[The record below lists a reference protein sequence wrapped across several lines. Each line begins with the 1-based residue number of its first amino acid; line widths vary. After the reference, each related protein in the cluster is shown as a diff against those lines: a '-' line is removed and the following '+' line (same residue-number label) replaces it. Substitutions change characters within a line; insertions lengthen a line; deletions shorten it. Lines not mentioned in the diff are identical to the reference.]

1 MANSEGLPTRHEV
14 IFREIPS
21 KRFKERSLVRPHP
34 YARSCSCHSAWEH
47 FMYICTGN
55 KKFKFRR
62 HKLEL
67 KSFSLSSYKRFN
79 RIEPTWPE
87 TNRVSLNKGIFNQE
101 ITWLFSTSLSHLVTF
116 SRLIEHFH
124 MAPVAAAS
132 NSLFSTLND
141 KDTRGSRP
149 PNFRTSSR
157 VSLSSAHWKQ
167 VEKKKNQVTSSRLSL
182 LNTVTAAQVF
192 VWWNGCFM
200 YKKLGWALALWVLV
214 AFF

>member
-1 MANSEGLPTRHEV
+1 M
-14 IFREIPS
+14 
-21 KRFKERSLVRPHP
+21 
-34 YARSCSCHSAWEH
+34 
-47 FMYICTGN
+47 
-55 KKFKFRR
+55 
-62 HKLEL
+62 
-67 KSFSLSSYKRFN
+67 
-79 RIEPTWPE
+79 
-87 TNRVSLNKGIFNQE
+87 
-101 ITWLFSTSLSHLVTF
+101 FSTSLSHLVTF

-167 VEKKKNQVTSSRLSL
+167 VKKKKNQVTSSRLSS

-192 VWWNGCFM
+192 V
-200 YKKLGWALALWVLV
+200 
-214 AFF
+214 